1 MLLELVRKTR
11 HRHNKSEIIHYVR
24 LVRCVTRESP
34 YYLIPVMMVSRHSSI
49 VLRALFPC
57 LKQVIW
63 LNLDKM
69 FLIFVFNLLDTPAFF
84 EC

>member
-1 MLLELVRKTR
+1 MLLELARKTR
-11 HRHNKSEIIHYVR
+11 HRHNKSGKILSVGLI
-24 LVRCVTRESP
+24 RCVTGESP
-34 YYLIPVMMVSRHSSI
+34 YYLMPVMMVLRHSSI

-69 FLIFVFNLLDTPAFF
+69 FLIFVFNLLDTPVFL
-84 EC
+84 ES

>member
-1 MLLELVRKTR
+1 MLLELARETR
-11 HRHNKSEIIHYVR
+11 HRHNKSGIILSVS
-24 LVRCVTRESP
+24 LVRCVTGESP
-34 YYLIPVMMVSRHSSI
+34 NYLMPVMMILRHSSI

-69 FLIFVFNLLDTPAFF
+69 FLIFVFNLLDTPVFL
-84 EC
+84 ES

>member
-1 MLLELVRKTR
+1 MLLELARKTR
-11 HRHNKSEIIHYVR
+11 HRHNK
-24 LVRCVTRESP
+24 
-34 YYLIPVMMVSRHSSI
+34 VMMVLRHSSI

-69 FLIFVFNLLDTPAFF
+69 FLIFVFNLLDTPIFL
-84 EC
+84 ES

>member
-1 MLLELVRKTR
+1 
-11 HRHNKSEIIHYVR
+11 
-24 LVRCVTRESP
+24 
-34 YYLIPVMMVSRHSSI
+34 MMVLRHSSI

-69 FLIFVFNLLDTPAFF
+69 FLIFVFNLLDTPVFLESWVPVASSTAING
-84 EC
+84 EN